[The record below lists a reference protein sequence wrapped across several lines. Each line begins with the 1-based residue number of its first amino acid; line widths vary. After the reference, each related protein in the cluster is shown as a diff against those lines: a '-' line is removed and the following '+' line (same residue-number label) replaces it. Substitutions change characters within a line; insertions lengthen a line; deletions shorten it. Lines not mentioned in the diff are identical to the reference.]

1 MKTRKPKFKSS
12 YGDDI
17 SKAVEFY
24 CDKLYSYDMSL
35 KSTREAK
42 DRTLTELLD
51 YGREHKIDRYFLQES
66 LVKAG
71 YALNTAKVMLSSYR
85 NMSEEAKQRMS
96 AKESTFGKER
106 AQQKMDRAEENITGQ
121 MLRKEYANA
130 VRQAN
135 LSGKRLRKTKSQ
147 HMQYIENDWDIISK
161 V

>member
-1 MKTRKPKFKSS
+1 MNTRRQKYKSS

-17 SKAVEFY
+17 SKAIDFY

-35 KSTREAK
+35 RNTREAK
-42 DRTLTELLD
+42 DRTLTEFLD
-51 YGREHKIDRYFLQES
+51 YGRKHRIDRSFLQES

-71 YALNTAKVMLSSYR
+71 YALNTAKVMLSAYR

-96 AKESTFGKER
+96 TGNSTFGKER
-106 AQQKMDRAEENITGQ
+106 AQRKMDKSEEGITGQ

-130 VRQAN
+130 VRQVN

-147 HMQYIENDWDIISK
+147 HLQYIENDWDIISK